1 VSEDHCFVP
10 AKSQL
15 PVPHRT
21 ELSRSIT
28 TTRTP
33 MRRPTKS
40 STFGRMPRSARVA
53 GDKEKPSIA
62 IARLL
67 QRPLQIGSSKVG

>member
-1 VSEDHCFVP
+1 
-10 AKSQL
+10 
-15 PVPHRT
+15 
-21 ELSRSIT
+21 
-28 TTRTP
+28 
-33 MRRPTKS
+33 MRRRTKS

-67 QRPLQIGSSKVG
+67 QRPLTDRIQQGRPHGFCCGA